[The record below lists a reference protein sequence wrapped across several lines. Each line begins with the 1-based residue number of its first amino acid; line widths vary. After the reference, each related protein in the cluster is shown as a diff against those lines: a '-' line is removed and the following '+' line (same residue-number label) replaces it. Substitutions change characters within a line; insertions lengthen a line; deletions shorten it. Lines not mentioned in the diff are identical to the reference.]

1 MRGTPRREDGR
12 RDGSNWRILLQS
24 QRAEFN
30 GGVEISMRERILLV
44 GDRDGRQRKL
54 VLDHFPFTV
63 GRRTDCDLAIA
74 YPQVSR
80 QHAHFSLEGDDVY
93 IVDDTSWLGTLV
105 NGDWVKRCKLKP
117 GDKVEFGGQGVVWVL
132 FDPAEGDAL
141 ESIRLR

>member
-24 QRAEFN
+24 RRAEN
-30 GGVEISMRERILLV
+30 RGVEISMRERILVV

-93 IVDDTSWLGTLV
+93 IVDDRSWLGTLV
-105 NGDWVKRCKLKP
+105 NGDWIQRYKLKR

-141 ESIRLR
+141 EASRLR